1 MTQRPKATGAARRE
15 FLDAYRQGARYLRD
29 REHAGGLGQRRPRIV
44 EPLPG
49 GRRCLFSKDP
59 VGKQIARRL
68 ADKLAVDE
76 KTIQSNAKFA
86 EAVELIAKN
95 CGITAPQLLSLA
107 GHSSHR
113 MAIME
118 LSRTSDER
126 QRYRVEGVIAGR
138 FKSLKIA
145 GDDPVFDT
153 VTFSE
158 IPSRLRRARG
168 AILACLRSLDSSV
181 PEVAVAECGVLA
193 KICCDAAQ
201 RLQRF
206 VSASSRKAVIVP
218 KRLTREHVQPILSR
232 RSVRGMI
239 VGGAR
244 LALKLT
250 IKNVWDFPEMQLRG
264 ILADQEQCEQTLQE
278 LAMIIEASRAIWETA
293 FENQRGGT

>member
-1 MTQRPKATGAARRE
+1 MTQRPRKIASSRPE
-15 FLDAYRQGARYLRD
+15 LLEAYRQGSRYLRD
-29 REHAGGLGQRRPRIV
+29 REHAAGLGQRKPKVVAR
-44 EPLPG
+44 LPG
-49 GRRCLFSKDP
+49 SRRCLFSKDP
-59 VGKQIARRL
+59 VGKQIIRRL
-68 ADKLAVDE
+68 ADKLGVHE

-158 IPSRLRRARG
+158 VPSRLRRARG
-168 AILACLRSLDSSV
+168 AILACLRSLDSSAPQV
-181 PEVAVAECGVLA
+181 VVAECGVLA
-193 KICCDAAQ
+193 RTCCDAAQ

-206 VSASSRKAVIVP
+206 VSASSRKAVVVP
-218 KRLTREHVQPILSR
+218 ERLTREHVQPILSR

-250 IKNVWDFPEMQLRG
+250 IKNVWDFPEMQRRG
-264 ILADQEQCEQTLQE
+264 ILADQEQCKQTLQE
-278 LAMIIEASRAIWETA
+278 LAMIIEASRAIYEA
-293 FENQRGGT
+293 ALENQG